1 MEEGR
6 TMILMYEAPGLGA
19 FFILLQGRAELSA
32 IFVLLLSVSFHGGLN
47 SGRINDR

>member
-1 MEEGR
+1 
-6 TMILMYEAPGLGA
+6 MILMHQAPGLGA

-32 IFVLLLSVSFHGGLN
+32 ILVLLHSVSFHGAVN